1 MASQLGPI
9 MEGIAAQIR
18 TVPGLKSVISYYP
31 DAPGPLPMVFLY
43 VDSADYPETT
53 YGEMTIGYRPEGY
66 LVLAPLTGKAS
77 AAADMGYALIPEI
90 IEVLGHDL
98 DAGGAIV
105 DGQMMLEGFAEGR
118 LTIGGVWYHARRLR
132 FQVIERRNYS
142 YGL

>member
-9 MEGIAAQIR
+9 MAGIAAQIR
-18 TVPGLKSVISYYP
+18 TVAGLKNVITHYP
-31 DAPGPLPMVFLY
+31 NQVGPYPMVFLY

-66 LVLAPLTGKAS
+66 LVLAPIGAN
-77 AAADMGYALIPEI
+77 AEAVADLGYALIPEI
-90 IEVLGHDL
+90 IEALGHDM

-118 LTIGGVWYHARRLR
+118 MMIGKVDYHVRRLR
-132 FQVIERRNYS
+132 FRVIERRYYEYS
-142 YGL
+142 P